1 MLNSTQQD
9 VTTNI
14 SLINKQK
21 ISRQALTKRS
31 DLISIDGTKINIYN
45 KNTDKRL

>member
-1 MLNSTQQD
+1 MLNSTQQH

-31 DLISIDGTKINIYN
+31 DLISITHLE
-45 KNTDKRL
+45 RCVF

>member
-1 MLNSTQQD
+1 MLNSTQQH

-21 ISRQALTKRS
+21 ISRQSLTKRS
-31 DLISIDGTKINIYN
+31 DLISITHLHRYIKLYN
-45 KNTDKRL
+45 S